1 VAGWCSSVVARR
13 AASASERS
21 GALAEA
27 AARLL
32 PRERLTKSADY
43 RRILRRGLRLDG
55 RLFSVAAE
63 PNRLEHDRLGLTV
76 SRRVGGA
83 VLRNRAKRLLRE
95 AFRHRSRAARPGF
108 DIVVIAR
115 GEILASPPAA
125 VERELARCLERLARR
140 LGGREPMDRP
150 RADPPR

>member
-1 VAGWCSSVVARR
+1 VV
-13 AASASERS
+13 
-21 GALAEA
+21 EA
-27 AARLL
+27 AVGARLL

-63 PNRLEHDRLGLTV
+63 PNGLEHDRLGLTV

-95 AFRHRSRAARPGF
+95 VFRSRARSARPRF
-108 DIVVIAR
+108 DIVLIAR
-115 GEILASPPAA
+115 RELLACAPAV
-125 VERELARCLERLARR
+125 VEREFVRVVDLLARR
-140 LGGREPMDRP
+140 LGSRGPVDHTGTG
-150 RADPPR
+150 PPR

>member
-1 VAGWCSSVVARR
+1 V
-13 AASASERS
+13 
-21 GALAEA
+21 AEA
-27 AARLL
+27 VARLL

-63 PNRLEHDRLGLTV
+63 PNHLEHDRLGLTV

-83 VLRNRAKRLLRE
+83 VSRNRAKRLLRE
-95 AFRHRSRAARPGF
+95 AFRHRTRAPRPGF
-108 DIVVIAR
+108 DIVVIAKSELLACTPASLT
-115 GEILASPPAA
+115 GELG
-125 VERELARCLERLARR
+125 RCLDRLARR
-140 LGGREPMDRP
+140 LGNRGPLDRP

>member
-1 VAGWCSSVVARR
+1 
-13 AASASERS
+13 
-21 GALAEA
+21 
-27 AARLL
+27 
-32 PRERLTKSADY
+32 
-43 RRILRRGLRLDG
+43 LDG

-95 AFRHRSRAARPGF
+95 AFRHRARDARPGF

-125 VERELARCLERLARR
+125 VARELARCLDRLARR
-140 LGGREPMDRP
+140 LGGGQPMDRA

>member
-1 VAGWCSSVVARR
+1 M
-13 AASASERS
+13 
-21 GALAEA
+21 AEA
-27 AARLL
+27 AVGARLL

-63 PNRLEHDRLGLTV
+63 PNTLEHDRLGLTV

-83 VLRNRAKRLLRE
+83 VARNRAKRMLRE
-95 AFRHRSRAARPGF
+95 AFRHRARGSRPGF
-108 DIVVIAR
+108 DLVVIAK
-115 GEILASPPAA
+115 GELLAAVPAA
-125 VERELARCLERLARR
+125 LERELGRCLERLARR
-140 LGGREPMDRP
+140 LGSRGPVDHP

>member
-1 VAGWCSSVVARR
+1 LV
-13 AASASERS
+13 
-21 GALAEA
+21 EA
-27 AARLL
+27 AVGARLL

-63 PNRLEHDRLGLTV
+63 PNRLDHDRLGLTV

-95 AFRHRSRAARPGF
+95 AFRHRVRGPRAGF
-108 DIVVIAR
+108 DIVVIAKS
-115 GEILASPPAA
+115 ELLATEPATL
-125 VERELARCLERLARR
+125 EHELGRFIDRLVRR
-140 LGGREPMDRP
+140 LGSRGPVDRP
-150 RADPPR
+150 RADRPH